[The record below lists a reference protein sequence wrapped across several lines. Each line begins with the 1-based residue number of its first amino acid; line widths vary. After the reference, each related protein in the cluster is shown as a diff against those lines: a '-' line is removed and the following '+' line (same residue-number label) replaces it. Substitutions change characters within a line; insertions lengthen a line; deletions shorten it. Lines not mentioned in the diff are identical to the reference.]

1 MNELE
6 WHRQL
11 RDLRQPQLP
20 PRDLWPSIDAALD
33 RADAVNDDA
42 AKAPRQRQRQ
52 RSLLV
57 AASLAAS
64 ALLIAGIGW
73 QLWPTQHAREVVRRD
88 VAAPN
93 WKPSDPRLAGA
104 AVEFTAARMELQQAL
119 QQAPD
124 SPALRRLLVRT
135 RQQQAQWQ
143 GRTRDA
149 G

>member
-6 WHRQL
+6 WRRQL
-11 RDLRQPQLP
+11 RDLRQPRLP
-20 PRDLWPSIDAALD
+20 PRDLWPSIDAALE
-33 RADAVNDDA
+33 RAGAFKDAA
-42 AKAPRQRQRQ
+42 AKAPRQPQR
-52 RSLLV
+52 RVLV
-57 AASLAAS
+57 ATSLAAS
-64 ALLIAGIGW
+64 ALLVAFIGW
-73 QLWPTQHAREVVRRD
+73 QWWPTRHAREVIRGNI
-88 VAAPN
+88 AAPN

-104 AVEFTAARMELQQAL
+104 AVEFMAARMELQQAL

-135 RQQQAQWQ
+135 QQQQAQWQ

>member
-1 MNELE
+1 MNEFE

-20 PRDLWPSIDAALD
+20 PRDLWPSIDAAID
-33 RADAVNDDA
+33 RAGTANDEV
-42 AKAPRQRQRQ
+42 AKTPRRRQRR
-52 RSLLV
+52 LLV
-57 AASLAAS
+57 AAGLAAS
-64 ALLIAGIGW
+64 ALMIVGTAW
-73 QLWPTQHAREVVRRD
+73 QLWPTHDAHQLVRSD
-88 VAAPN
+88 IAAPS
-93 WKPSDPRLAGA
+93 WKPSDPRLTGA
-104 AVEFTAARMELQQAL
+104 AVEFNAARMELQQAL

-124 SPALRRLLVRT
+124 SPALQRLLART

>member
-33 RADAVNDDA
+33 HADAVKDDA
-42 AKAPRQRQRQ
+42 AKTPRQRQRN
-52 RSLLV
+52 LLV

-73 QLWPTQHAREVVRRD
+73 QLWPTQHAREVVRSD

-104 AVEFTAARMELQQAL
+104 AVEFTTARMELQQAL

>member
-1 MNELE
+1 MNEFE

-20 PRDLWPSIDAALD
+20 PRDLWPSIDAALH
-33 RADAVNDDA
+33 RADAANDEA
-42 AKAPRQRQRQ
+42 AKAPRQRR
-52 RSLLV
+52 RRLLV

-64 ALLIAGIGW
+64 ALLVAGTAW
-73 QLWPTQHAREVVRRD
+73 QLWPPRDARPAVRGD
-88 VAAPN
+88 IVAAPN
-93 WKPSDPRLAGA
+93 WKPSDPRLTGA

-124 SPALRRLLVRT
+124 SPALQRLLVRT

>member
-42 AKAPRQRQRQ
+42 AKAPRQRQRG
-52 RSLLV
+52 LLV

-73 QLWPTQHAREVVRRD
+73 QLWPTRHARQVVRSD
-88 VAAPN
+88 LAAPH

>member
-1 MNELE
+1 MNEFE

-33 RADAVNDDA
+33 RADAANAVA
-42 AKAPRQRQRQ
+42 APRRR
-52 RSLLV
+52 RRHLLV
-57 AASLAAS
+57 AAGLAAS
-64 ALLIAGIGW
+64 ALLVVGMAW
-73 QLWPTQHAREVVRRD
+73 QLRPTPHARPVVRSD
-88 VAAPN
+88 AAAPA

-124 SPALRRLLVRT
+124 SPALRRLLLRT

-143 GRTRDA
+143 GRARDA

>member
-1 MNELE
+1 MNEFE

-20 PRDLWPSIDAALD
+20 PRDLWPSIDAALH
-33 RADAVNDDA
+33 RADAVDDEPA
-42 AKAPRQRQRQ
+42 RAPRHPQRRP
-52 RSLLV
+52 LV
-57 AASLAAS
+57 AAGLAAS
-64 ALLIAGIGW
+64 ALLIAGTVW
-73 QLWPTQHAREVVRRD
+73 QPWPTQRAREVVRSEI
-88 VAAPN
+88 VVPS

-124 SPALRRLLVRT
+124 SPALRRLLLRT

>member
-1 MNELE
+1 MNEFE

-33 RADAVNDDA
+33 RAGAVNDGA
-42 AKAPRQRQRQ
+42 ARAPRQRQRNF
-52 RSLLV
+52 LV

-64 ALLIAGIGW
+64 ALLFAGIGW
-73 QLWPTQHAREVVRRD
+73 QLWPTRHAREMVRSN

-93 WKPSDPRLAGA
+93 WKPADPRLAGA

>member
-11 RDLRQPQLP
+11 RDLRRPQLP

-33 RADAVNDDA
+33 RVAAVNDDA
-42 AKAPRQRQRQ
+42 AKAPRQRR
-52 RSLLV
+52 RGLLV

-64 ALLIAGIGW
+64 ALLIACIGW
-73 QLWPTQHAREVVRRD
+73 QLWPTRHAREVVRND
-88 VAAPN
+88 VVAPN

>member
-1 MNELE
+1 MNEFE

-11 RDLRQPQLP
+11 RDLRHPQLP
-20 PRDLWPSIDAALD
+20 PRDLWPSIEAALH
-33 RADAVNDDA
+33 RADAVSGERA
-42 AKAPRQRQRQ
+42 QAPRRRQRK
-52 RSLLV
+52 LLV

-64 ALLIAGIGW
+64 ALLVAGIGW
-73 QLWPTQHAREVVRRD
+73 QWWPTRHTRDVVRSD
-88 VAAPN
+88 TAAPN

-124 SPALRRLLVRT
+124 SPALRRLLLRT

-143 GRTRDA
+143 GRTHDA

>member
-1 MNELE
+1 MNALE

-33 RADAVNDDA
+33 RAGASSGEVSR
-42 AKAPRQRQRQ
+42 PPQRRW
-52 RSLLV
+52 LA

-64 ALLIAGIGW
+64 VLLVAAIAW
-73 QLWPTQHAREVVRRD
+73 QLWPAQHVREGARSD
-88 VAAPN
+88 AAAPS
-93 WKPSDPRLAGA
+93 WKPSDPRLTGA
-104 AVEFTAARMELQQAL
+104 AIELSTARMELQQAL

-135 RQQQAQWQ
+135 QQQQAQWQ
-143 GRTRDA
+143 ARMRDA

>member
-1 MNELE
+1 MNEFE

-20 PRDLWPSIDAALD
+20 PRDLWPSIDAALH
-33 RADAVNDDA
+33 RAGAANDER
-42 AKAPRQRQRQ
+42 AKAPPRRQRR
-52 RSLLV
+52 LLV
-57 AASLAAS
+57 AAGLAAS

-73 QLWPTQHAREVVRRD
+73 PLWPARHARDVVRNEVV
-88 VAAPN
+88 APN

-124 SPALRRLLVRT
+124 SPALRRLLART

-143 GRTRDA
+143 ERARDA